1 MTVTKLASIYLY
13 KSDRKTWASRERQ
26 HHILS
31 YQLTGNYDHAFPDRT
46 LSVQAGSLFF
56 IRADESYTV
65 TRREAGEALCVTFF
79 AEVPMPSSV
88 FDCSDTPHVGNLFA
102 KLYALRSAAETA
114 QGHCLAMAVLYE
126 LLAVLVEKSTPDH
139 LRGETATRSMEAALR
154 HIHANYREGDVS
166 VARLAAEAGL
176 GKKQFT
182 ALFVRHYH
190 TTPTQY
196 VIDLRLRAAAELL
209 RDGLS
214 VGTVAAAVGFA
225 DIYYFSR
232 LFKRRFLIP
241 PSAYARKT

>member
-13 KSDRKTWASRERQ
+13 KSDRKAWVSRERQ

-31 YQLTGNYDHAFPDRT
+31 YQLTGSYDHDFSDRT
-46 LSVQAGSLFF
+46 LSVRAGSLFF
-56 IRADESYTV
+56 IRADEAYRV
-65 TRREAGEALCVTFF
+65 TRREAGEALCVTFS
-79 AEVPMPSSV
+79 AEVDLPSVV
-88 FDCSDTPHVGNLFA
+88 FDCSHEPHVGNLFA
-102 KLYALRSAAETA
+102 KLYALRGNAESA

-126 LLAVLVEKSTPDH
+126 LLAILLEKSTPDRM
-139 LRGETATRSMEAALR
+139 RGDTAARMEAALR
-154 HIHANYREGDVS
+154 YIHTSYREGDVS

-182 ALFVRHYH
+182 TLFARRYH

-214 VGTVAAAVGFA
+214 VGAVAAAVGFS
-225 DIYYFSR
+225 DVYYFSR

-241 PSAYARKT
+241 PSAYARRP